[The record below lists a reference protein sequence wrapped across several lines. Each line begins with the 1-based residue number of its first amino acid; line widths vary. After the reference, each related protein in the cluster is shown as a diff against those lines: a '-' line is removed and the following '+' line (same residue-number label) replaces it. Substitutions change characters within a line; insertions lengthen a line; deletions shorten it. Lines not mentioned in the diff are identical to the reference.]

1 MLRLLSIIISLFFI
15 LCAGGCNKKPA
26 NKNIYESEE
35 YKSITNKDLLTGE
48 AIWATSCFRCHR
60 HGLNGAVVYENEEY
74 WDKSADKGIKTLF
87 ESVWKGYKGEHGM
100 MPAKG
105 FCNLCDE
112 DEIKKSVIYTFH
124 LARKAQK
131 AQAKKDS
138 LKNKLIF
145 KED

>member
-1 MLRLLSIIISLFFI
+1 MMRWFGLIISFFFI
-15 LCAGGCNKKPA
+15 FFANGCNKKHSA
-26 NKNIYESEE
+26 ENIYESTE
-35 YKSITNKDLLTGE
+35 YKSITKKDLLTGE

-60 HGLNGAVVYENEEY
+60 RGLNGAVAYEDKKY
-74 WDKSADKGIKTLF
+74 WDKSADKGIETLF
-87 ESVWKGYKGEHGM
+87 ESVWEGYKGEHGV

-138 LKNKLIF
+138 LKKTN
-145 KED
+145 

>member
-1 MLRLLSIIISLFFI
+1 MDVIKNMLTE
-15 LCAGGCNKKPA
+15 
-26 NKNIYESEE
+26 NIYESTE
-35 YKSITNKDLLTGE
+35 YKSITKKDLLTGE

-60 HGLNGAVVYENEEY
+60 RGLNGAVVYEDKEY
-74 WDKSADKGIKTLF
+74 WDKSADKGIETLF
-87 ESVWKGYKGEHGM
+87 ESVWEGYKGEHGV

-131 AQAKKDS
+131 HRLNKRSLKKD
-138 LKNKLIF
+138 KLILKITEF
-145 KED
+145 SIDSSKSSR